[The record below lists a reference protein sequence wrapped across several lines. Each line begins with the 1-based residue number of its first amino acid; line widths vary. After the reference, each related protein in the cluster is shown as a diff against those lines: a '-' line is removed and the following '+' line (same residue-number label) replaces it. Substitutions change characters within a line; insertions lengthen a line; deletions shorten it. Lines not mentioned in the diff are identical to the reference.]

1 MFDLQISSDELNLT
15 HTLTR
20 GQAFRWKEDGQG
32 RWTGVVRGRVV
43 TLWREGNNLKHE
55 VVPKQDG
62 FLEDYFRLD
71 VRLEELYREFR
82 QADENVSR
90 AIDRFKG
97 LRVLRQEPEETLL
110 SYVCSTANSV
120 SRITNSIEQLSKRY
134 GERIEGT
141 PAVAEAMAGRD
152 YYSFPT
158 AEALAKADPD
168 ELAKSRGL
176 GFRAANLSC
185 VARQLIERPEGWL
198 ESLRRATYEEARREL
213 TCLRCVGMKIA
224 DCVLLFSLNK
234 DQAVPV
240 DTHIRHIAV
249 RNYLPEFMQKTLTQ
263 KVYRQIGDLFR
274 QKFGPYAGWAQEYLY
289 YDDLL
294 RHSPQERI
302 L

>member
-1 MFDLQISSDELNLT
+1 VFDLQISSDELNLT
-15 HTLTR
+15 HTLTP

-32 RWTGVVRGRVV
+32 RWMGVVRGRVV

-71 VRLEELYREFR
+71 VRLEDLYREFR
-82 QADENVSR
+82 QADENISR

-134 GERIEGT
+134 GERIAGT
-141 PAVAEAMAGRD
+141 D

-158 AEALAKADPD
+158 AETLVKADPD
-168 ELAKSRGL
+168 ELAKSCGL
-176 GFRAANLSC
+176 GFRGANLNC

-263 KVYRQIGDLFR
+263 NVYGQIVDFFQR
-274 QKFGPYAGWAQEYLY
+274 KFGRYAGWAQEYLY